1 MKAGGGVRGE
11 LARVPFPIGR
21 RGRVLFGIFLAAALS
36 WQVLGLYLGDVF
48 GGASGGGILGRF
60 LEGAVHPALDYEA
73 TNVPAGVPS
82 LLARVAISIWDT
94 VVLAAAGMGLAL
106 IVGFVLGFFGASSWW
121 ADEGGCERAP
131 WGRFV
136 RCRLLPL
143 MYGSVRVLIV
153 LMRSVHELLWAV
165 LLLAAFGLNSFGA
178 VIAIA
183 IPYGGTLAKVFS
195 EMLDECPRESARS
208 LRAIGARPLQV
219 FLFGLLPRALGD
231 MSAYAFYRFEC
242 AVRSSAVLGFFGYP
256 TLGYYLRQAA
266 DNLHYREVWTYLY
279 ALFAVVLVFEVWSAH
294 LRRRIVL
301 R

>member
-1 MKAGGGVRGE
+1 MEAAQLG
-11 LARVPFPIGR
+11 RVPFPVGR
-21 RGRVLFGIFLAAALS
+21 RGRVLLAILVAAALS
-36 WQVLGLYLGDVF
+36 WYALGLSLADVF
-48 GGASGGGILGRF
+48 VAESGRGVLARF
-60 LEGAVHPALDYEA
+60 LAGAVHPAVTYEA
-73 TNVPAGVPS
+73 AKVPDGTPP
-82 LLARVAISIWDT
+82 LLLQVVRSIADT
-94 VVLAAAGMGLAL
+94 IVLAAGGMGLAL
-106 IVGFVLGFFGASSWW
+106 VLGFVLGFFGASSWW
-121 ADEGGCERAP
+121 ADEGGCGRAR

-136 RCRLLPL
+136 RCRVLPVI
-143 MYGSVRVLIV
+143 YGAVRVLIV

-165 LLLAAFGLNSFGA
+165 LFLAAFGLNSFGA

-279 ALFAVVLVFEVWSAH
+279 ALFLVVLLFEAWSAQ